1 MLSKWNIYK
10 YHLVSG
16 LDELLYT
23 YPHFFLNLTGQDLL
37 NLSINVLYKIH
48 IKKLAYQEIILESL
62 DYLRNFHYNL
72 DREHT
77 QCVIVCLWI
86 SCKVEEKQLVTA
98 PVILNVVEVLDAAK
112 KPFDRQVGQV
122 LDDGNVKLDD
132 AYDKADVGNN
142 WTSYET

>member
-23 YPHFFLNLTGQDLL
+23 YPHFFLNLMGQDLL

-77 QCVIVCLWI
+77 HSGLLGTFKGGV
-86 SCKVEEKQLVTA
+86 
-98 PVILNVVEVLDAAK
+98 
-112 KPFDRQVGQV
+112 RQF
-122 LDDGNVKLDD
+122 
-132 AYDKADVGNN
+132 AM
-142 WTSYET
+142 

>member
-10 YHLVSG
+10 SHLVSG

-23 YPHFFLNLTGQDLL
+23 YPHFFLNMTGQGLL
-37 NLSINVLYKIH
+37 NLSINVLYKIN
-48 IKKLAYQEIILESL
+48 IKKLAHQEIILESL
-62 DYLRNFHYNL
+62 GYLHNFHYNL
-72 DREHT
+72 DREDT

-86 SCKVEEKQLVTA
+86 SCKARYLYTEMVMYPPKVEEKHLVTA

-122 LDDGNVKLDD
+122 LDDGNV
-132 AYDKADVGNN
+132 N
-142 WTSYET
+142 SYSLL